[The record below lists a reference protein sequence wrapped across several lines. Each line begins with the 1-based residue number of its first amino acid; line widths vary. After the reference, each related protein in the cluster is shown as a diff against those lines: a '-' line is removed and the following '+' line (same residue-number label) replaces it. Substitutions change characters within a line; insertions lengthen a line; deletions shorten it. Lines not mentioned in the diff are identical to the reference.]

1 MSGGHTHSHP
11 GDCGEVLAKL
21 YLFIDHEIDDA
32 SYEEIGNHL
41 DECGPC
47 LHQHELDM
55 LVRQLVA
62 RSCHE
67 PAPAPLRERV
77 LLSIRE
83 VVTIE
88 VTETHFSHEGP
99 LGGEGTVRPF

>member
-1 MSGGHTHSHP
+1 MTSDHRHHAGC
-11 GDCGEVLAKL
+11 GDVLARL
-21 YLFIDHEIDDA
+21 YLFIDHELDDA

-67 PAPAPLRERV
+67 PAPAPLRDRV

-83 VVTIE
+83 VVRFE
-88 VTETHFSHEGP
+88 VTEGP
-99 LGGEGTVRPF
+99 VGGDGTARPS

>member
-1 MSGGHTHSHP
+1 MSGDHAHS
-11 GDCGEVLAKL
+11 GDCGDVLAKL
-21 YLFIDHEIDDA
+21 YLFIDHELDDA

-47 LHQHELDM
+47 LHQHELDL

-67 PAPAPLRERV
+67 PAPAPLRQRV

-83 VVTIE
+83 VVRFE
-88 VTETHFSHEGP
+88 VTETRVVGEGP
-99 LGGEGTVRPF
+99 GGDGTVRPF